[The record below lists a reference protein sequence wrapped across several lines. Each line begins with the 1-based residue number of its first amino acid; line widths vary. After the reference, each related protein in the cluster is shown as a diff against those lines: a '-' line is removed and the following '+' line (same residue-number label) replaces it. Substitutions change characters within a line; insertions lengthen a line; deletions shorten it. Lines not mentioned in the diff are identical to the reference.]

1 MSNTHHSTISHPP
14 NPNQTRHQQVMSALE
29 EAKMEERRML
39 AAPKFNKYLAGSVG
53 RQSQQ

>member
-1 MSNTHHSTISHPP
+1 MSNTHHSTISHP

-39 AAPKFNKYLAGSVG
+39 AAPKFNKLLTGSVG